1 MSPAIT
7 LRGATEH
14 NLRGVDLDLPHGEWI
29 AVVGPSGSGKTSLVF
44 DTLVREGQYRYLSS
58 LTPRA
63 RQFFGKLGRAAVRE
77 LSGLPPTIAVGERA
91 LSPSARST
99 VGTLTGTLDLLR
111 LLFART
117 AVDPGGAALTRSHF
131 SFNQPL
137 GACEACSGL
146 GVEDRVDPA
155 LLVADPRKSL
165 RDGALVPTLRNGYTV
180 YSQVTLEVMDTICHA
195 HGFDV
200 HTPWGE
206 LTQDQRDV
214 VLFGTRALK
223 VPFGKHPIESRMR
236 WEGITARPREEGYY
250 RGLVPVIAE
259 TLKRNRNPNV
269 LRFVR
274 SVPCTTCDGSR
285 LARAGREARIGE
297 RRLPDLLALPARDL
311 PRALQE
317 LPQSEVLRALRPELD
332 ARLVR
337 LRRLG
342 LGHLALDRESTTL
355 SGGEGQRLRLSAQL
369 SAGLCGVLFAL
380 DEPTLGLHPGGQAGM
395 RAVLDELRALGN
407 TLAVIEHDPDLVR
420 HADRIVRLG
429 PGAGPE
435 GGEVLSSGP
444 LPEHPLGPPP
454 TPKTV
459 RRAGSATLVLRGPT
473 LHNLRGGEFR
483 IRLGAL
489 NVVIG
494 PTGAGKSSLVFGTL
508 LPALTGRPGG
518 PFEALEGAPAESVRA
533 LDARPIGRTSRS
545 TPATWSGLFELVRKR
560 FAATGE
566 ARARGFGAG
575 HFSYNNK
582 QGRCASC
589 EGLGTIRVG
598 LHLFE
603 DVELVCEAC
612 GGGRYAPEILSVR
625 LRGKSIAEV
634 LALSV
639 REAVDFFAD
648 DPSIANLCT
657 AMDELGLGYLCL
669 GQPSNQLS
677 RGESQ
682 RVKLATL
689 LGTADAKPTMLL
701 LDEPDRGLHP
711 SDLALLIAAIDRLV
725 EAGHTVVAISHHR
738 HLWAAAD
745 HLTEL
750 EDGVIRAEPEL
761 DWSPLTANR
770 EPRPAAPLPREIRLD
785 GVHTNNLRGVEARFP
800 RGALT
805 AICGVSGSGKS
816 SLAFDTLAAE
826 AWRRFAESLPF
837 EVRRHVRRMPR
848 PRLER
853 ASGLG
858 PTLSLKQ
865 SEPPPGRRSTV
876 ATQSGLGPILRLLF
890 SRAGVVDGEPC
901 RLSAEHF
908 SPDRTLGACPAC
920 EGRGVVARCD
930 PALLVTAPER
940 SLLDG
945 ALGGTR
951 PGAFFSEP
959 DGQHVATL
967 RAALG
972 ESVDLALPWEALPE
986 RARRLALEGAG
997 EERFEVTW
1005 EFAEDKREGSGAHR
1019 FEARWEGFLIL
1030 VEREA
1035 ARRAGHRNSSAWTAP
1050 LVDRPCLECGGA
1062 GIGAEAR
1069 GVELGGRSLPELLEL
1084 SLTEVA
1090 TALETLGAS
1099 AAGAAPSAA
1108 AAIGALLPEIEA
1120 RLEELIALGL
1130 GHLSLG
1136 RRSQEL
1142 SGGEQ
1147 QRARLASVLRANLSG
1162 ATLVL
1167 DEPSAGLQPDEARML
1182 LASLRQLCAAGNTV
1196 VVVEHDPLILRGAD
1210 HLIELGPGAGVEG
1223 GRLIGSGPPEELL
1236 AGDGPTARASRTTLE
1251 PELPPPDRER
1261 VRLVEVAAGPLGG
1274 IDLELPRSGVVTV
1287 TGPSGS
1293 GKSTL
1298 LFEVL
1303 EASFTAGAPVG
1314 CTSIELTG
1322 GLEHFRAV
1330 RGRRAVSRGG
1340 TVLTALELMS
1350 SLQRLFHAE
1359 AAGTELPRQAFSF
1372 RSPKGRCPA
1381 CGGSGRERV
1390 AMDFMADLDLPCP
1403 TCEGRRY
1410 RPEVLAVRWGGFDVA
1425 QFLEQPVG
1433 ALASVLPS
1441 GRLRSAFE
1449 ALSRVGLGHLSAGRE
1464 VTSLSGGEVQ
1474 RLALA
1479 KSLSSRRSPALHLF
1493 DEPAAGQHLADLSRL
1508 VEAFRELADRGDL
1521 VVVVDHHAALVAAS
1535 DLSLCLGLGENDGF
1549 VCDSG

>member
-1 MSPAIT
+1 MSPVIT

-29 AVVGPSGSGKTSLVF
+29 AIVGPSGSGKTSLVF

-131 SFNQPL
+131 SFNHPL

-146 GVEDRVDPA
+146 GVEDSVDPA
-155 LLVADPRKSL
+155 LLVADPTKSL

-200 HTPWGE
+200 HTPWSE
-206 LTQDQRDV
+206 LSAAQREV
-214 VLFGTRALK
+214 ILFGTRALK

-236 WEGITARPREEGYY
+236 WEGITARPREEGFY

-285 LARAGREARIGE
+285 LARAGREARIGDG
-297 RRLPDLLALPARDL
+297 RLPDLLALPVRDL

-317 LPQSEVLRALRPELD
+317 LPESEVLRALRPEID
-332 ARLVR
+332 ARLSR
-337 LRRLG
+337 MRRLG

-407 TLAVIEHDPDLVR
+407 TLAVIEHDPDMVR
-420 HADRIVRLG
+420 HADRIVQLG

-435 GGEVLSSGP
+435 GGEVQGSGP
-444 LPEHPLGPPP
+444 LPEHPLGLPP
-454 TPKTV
+454 TPKAA
-459 RRAGSATLVLRGPT
+459 RRAGSATLILRGPT
-473 LHNLRGGEFR
+473 LHNLQGGEFR
-483 IRLGAL
+483 VQLATL
-489 NVVIG
+489 NVVLG
-494 PTGAGKSSLVFGTL
+494 PSGAGKSSLVFGTL
-508 LPALTGRPGG
+508 LPALAGRRGG
-518 PFEALEGAPAESVRA
+518 PFEALEGATADSVRA

-560 FAATGE
+560 FAATEE
-566 ARARGFGAG
+566 ARARGFKAG
-575 HFSYNNK
+575 HFSYNNQ
-582 QGRCASC
+582 QGRCPSC

-603 DVELVCEAC
+603 DVELACEAC
-612 GGGRYAPEILSVR
+612 GGGRYAPETLTVR

-639 REAVDFFAD
+639 REAVDFFAE
-648 DPSIANLCT
+648 DPPIANLCT

-711 SDLALLIAAIDRLV
+711 SDLALLLAAIDRLV
-725 EAGHTVVAISHHR
+725 EAGHTIVAISHHR

-750 EDGVIRAEPEL
+750 EDGLIRAEPEL
-761 DWSPLTANR
+761 DWSALTPNR
-770 EPRPAAPLPREIRLD
+770 EPRPAATLPAEIRLD
-785 GVHTNNLRGVEARFP
+785 GVHTNNLRNVEARFP

-848 PRLER
+848 PRLEH

-865 SEPPPGRRSTV
+865 SEPSPGRRSTV

-890 SRAGVVDGEPC
+890 SRAGTVGGEAC

-920 EGRGVVARCD
+920 EGLGVVARCD
-930 PALLVTAPER
+930 PARLVTSPER

-951 PGAFFSEP
+951 PGVFFSEP

-967 RAALG
+967 RAVLG

-986 RARRLALEGAG
+986 RVRRLALEGAG

-1005 EFAEDKREGSGAHR
+1005 EFAEDKREGSGAHV
-1019 FEARWEGFLIL
+1019 FEGRWEGFLAL

-1035 ARRAGHRNSSAWTAP
+1035 ARRAGHRNASAWTAP
-1050 LVDRPCLECGGA
+1050 LVDRVCLECGGA
-1062 GIGAEAR
+1062 GIGPEAR
-1069 GVELGGRSLPELLEL
+1069 GVTLGGRDLPELLEL
-1084 SLTEVA
+1084 PLTEVA
-1090 TALETLGAS
+1090 TALEAL
-1099 AAGAAPSAA
+1099 AGAEPSAA
-1108 AAIGALLPEIEA
+1108 AAIGALLPELEA

-1130 GHLSLG
+1130 GHLPLG
-1136 RRSQEL
+1136 RRSPEL
-1142 SGGEQ
+1142 SGGER
-1147 QRARLASVLRANLSG
+1147 QRVRLASVLRTELSG

-1167 DEPSAGLQPDEARML
+1167 DEPSAGLQPAEARTL

-1223 GRLIGSGPPEELL
+1223 GRLIGAGPPEELL
-1236 AGDGPTARASRTTLE
+1236 AGDGPTARALRVTLE
-1251 PELPPPDRER
+1251 PEKPPPDSER
-1261 VRLVEVAAGPLGG
+1261 LRLVEVVAGPLGG
-1274 IDLELPRSGVVTV
+1274 IDLELPRSGFVMIC
-1287 TGPSGS
+1287 GASGS

-1303 EASFTAGAPVG
+1303 AASFTAGTPVG
-1314 CTSIELTG
+1314 CASIELTG
-1322 GLEHFRAV
+1322 GFEHFQAV
-1330 RGRRAVSRGG
+1330 HGRRGALRGG
-1340 TVLTALELMS
+1340 TVLTALELMTP
-1350 SLQRLFHAE
+1350 LQRLFHAE
-1359 AAGTELPRQAFSF
+1359 AGETELPRQAFSF
-1372 RSPKGRCPA
+1372 KSPRGRCPA

-1390 AMDFMADLDLPCP
+1390 AMDFMADLDFACP

-1425 QFLEQPVG
+1425 EFLEQPVS
-1433 ALASVLPS
+1433 ALATFLPS
-1441 GRLRSAFE
+1441 GRLRCAFE
-1449 ALSRVGLGHLSAGRE
+1449 ALTRVGLGHLSAGRE
-1464 VTSLSGGEVQ
+1464 IRSLSGGELQ
-1474 RLALA
+1474 RVALA

-1508 VEAFRELADRGDL
+1508 VQAFRELGDRGDL
-1521 VVVVDHHAALVAAS
+1521 VVVVDHHAALIAAS
-1535 DLSLCLGLGENDGF
+1535 DLTLQVGLA
-1549 VCDSG
+1549 